1 MKAAILPGC
10 PEDDGDEDGDDDDDD
25 EDDDDDYDDDAD
37 AATAADDADAD
48 ADADAADEDDDDA
61 DADGD
66 ADAAAA
72 DYYGHADDGEPS
84 LRRGAHLSARTWR
97 PEIPSAR
104 GSCHLVA
111 ALSQRLAPHSLLG
124 QDQVEM

>member
-1 MKAAILPGC
+1 ML
-10 PEDDGDEDGDDDDDD
+10 
-25 EDDDDDYDDDAD
+25 
-37 AATAADDADAD
+37 
-48 ADADAADEDDDDA
+48 
-61 DADGD
+61 
-66 ADAAAA
+66 
-72 DYYGHADDGEPS
+72 
-84 LRRGAHLSARTWR
+84 LRSGAWKMMAMTMVMMTMTLMMMMLVIAMTRQRR

>member
-48 ADADAADEDDDDA
+48 ADADAADEDDDA
-61 DADGD
+61 DADGA